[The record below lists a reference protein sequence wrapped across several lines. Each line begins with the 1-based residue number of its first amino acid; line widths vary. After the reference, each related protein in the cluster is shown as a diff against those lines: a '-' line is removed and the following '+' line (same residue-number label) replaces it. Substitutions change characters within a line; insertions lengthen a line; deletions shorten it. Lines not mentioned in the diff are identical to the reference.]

1 MKNILKKYYELDEES
16 KEILPFLYMYQELL
30 STKDDYENIK
40 IDNMYDEDILMQT
53 IIKCWYSTNL
63 DATNIINKLLS
74 ILNCQ
79 DITISDLKD
88 LSVNELQKLMC
99 DETPKETRTK
109 RSDIISEFICK
120 GFYCI
125 FCKSNEEYLLILTKD
140 EKLEVIVFNQ
150 FEDIFSAVITNH
162 ILDKYLYGKPY

>member
-16 KEILPFLYMYQELL
+16 KEILPFLYMYHELL
-30 STKDDYENIK
+30 ATKDDYENIK

-63 DATNIINKLLS
+63 DATNIVDKLLS

-88 LSVNELQKLMC
+88 LSIDELQELMC
-99 DETPKETRTK
+99 DETSNETQAKE
-109 RSDIISEFICK
+109 SDIISEFICK

-125 FCKSNEEYLLILTKD
+125 FCKSNERYLLILTKD
-140 EKLEVIVFNQ
+140 EETEVIVFNQ

-162 ILDKYLYGKPY
+162 ILDKFLYGKP